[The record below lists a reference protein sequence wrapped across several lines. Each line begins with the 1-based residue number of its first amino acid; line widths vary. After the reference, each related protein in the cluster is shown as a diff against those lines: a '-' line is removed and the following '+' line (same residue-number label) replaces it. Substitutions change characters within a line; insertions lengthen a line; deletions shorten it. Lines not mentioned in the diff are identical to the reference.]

1 MKKRVLVIGAARS
14 GVACA
19 EYLLA
24 QGVEVILS
32 DLNVTLA
39 EDVEAGF
46 SDKAPIF
53 IWGEQP
59 DVSALRPDFLV
70 MSPGVPLSIPPVKK
84 AKELNIPVISEPELA
99 YQESEATFIG
109 ITGTNGKTTT
119 TTLTAYL
126 LEDLVPNVLCAG
138 NIGTPL
144 IKGAPK
150 LSAQDLV
157 VAELSSFQL
166 EAIESFR
173 PHVAVFLNLT
183 PDHLDR
189 HKTMEQYGASKANI
203 FRNQGADDFL
213 ICNADD
219 HGVVEWC
226 EKASSKV
233 YYFSQKS
240 VPTIGMW
247 LADGELFYR
256 LNEKDDLEVLMARK
270 NVQLPGAHNM
280 ENVMASALVALLL
293 GQKKEIIVERLA
305 AFQGVAHRMEQ
316 VRTVSGVRYV
326 NDSKGTN
333 PDASIK
339 ALTSYQEP
347 IVVILGGR
355 NKGSDFTELAGV
367 VKERCRAAVLL
378 GEAID
383 DFKYA
388 FEKQG
393 ISNYEIA
400 DDFKD
405 AVQRAHRLAEKGDV
419 VLLSPACASW
429 DMFENYEV
437 RGDMFKKLVND
448 FEEESA

>member
-1 MKKRVLVIGAARS
+1 MKRVLIIGAARS
-14 GVACA
+14 GLACA
-19 EYLLA
+19 EYLLT

-32 DLNVTLA
+32 DMNKALVK
-39 EDVEAGF
+39 EVEASF
-46 SDKAPIF
+46 VDKKPAF
-53 IWGEQP
+53 VWGKQP
-59 DVSALRPDFLV
+59 DVSALRPDCLV

-84 AKELNIPVISEPELA
+84 AQELGIPVISEPELA
-99 YQESEATFIG
+99 YKASDATFIG

-126 LEDLVPNVLCAG
+126 LENLAPRVLCAG

-144 IKGAPK
+144 IKGAPE

-189 HKTMEQYGASKANI
+189 HKTMSNYGACKANI
-203 FRNQGADDFL
+203 FLNQKADDIL

-219 HGVVEWC
+219 SSVVELC
-226 EKASSKV
+226 EKAYGKV
-233 YYFSQKS
+233 YYFSQKKM
-240 VPTIGMW
+240 PTIGMW
-247 LADGELFYR
+247 LADGMLFYR
-256 LNEKDDLEVLMARK
+256 LNQNDEPQILMARK
-270 NVQLPGAHNM
+270 DIQLPGAHNM

-293 GQKKEIIVERLA
+293 GQKKEIIIERLGT
-305 AFQGVAHRMEQ
+305 FQGVAHRMEP
-316 VRTVSGVRYV
+316 VRTVAGVRYV

-339 ALTSYQEP
+339 ALTSYNEP

-355 NKGSDFTELAGV
+355 NKGSDFTELAGI

-383 DFKYA
+383 DFERA
-388 FEKQG
+388 FHTQEF
-393 ISNYEIA
+393 SRYEIA
-400 DDFKD
+400 DSFSD
-405 AVQRAHRLAEKGDV
+405 AVQRAHCLAQKGDV

-437 RGDMFKKLVND
+437 RGDTFKKLVND